1 VHDYESM
8 SYYFESAPFAG
19 TQLQTSAPSA
29 SSEHRVLASQKELI
43 FEVARQQSFVR
54 FLLSLPWFSRA
65 WVVQEAVLSA
75 EATCF
80 LGPFRFSIDEL
91 WAIIRRFRSS
101 EDRILSENYVG
112 LRQLQGYL
120 VLSEIM
126 RLRDEHRTEGESADG
141 QTSCFYH
148 SLSLFAPLCRTSTR
162 HDIIYA
168 FLGLQTDTR
177 IRILPNYNL
186 DWNEVPL
193 LVTRSII
200 EGSES
205 LDLMGVVHRRDDDES
220 RWSNLPSW
228 VPDWSRPLK
237 GEAMVFPKS
246 SMYFKSS
253 SRMRHKSKRVDSI
266 SSSSLVISG
275 KIIDEVSHKL
285 AFTEIPTEPATSRHQ
300 WPAHLYLNLSHLKDL
315 LAKIW
320 PQQHTVPSRE
330 LILKTCLADGSF
342 AFNRTPSS
350 QQREGLSASAIQGL
364 LKTYDALER
373 LSAQQN
379 IQSSKS
385 SKSSKEKATKLRDH
399 ARIAWGRQLIIG
411 RDWRLGLAHDTVDE
425 GDLICIA
432 HGSKVPLVLRRL
444 PSGYYRFMGQCYL
457 EGAMRGEEVNWDE
470 AGADEFVLV

>member
-1 VHDYESM
+1 V
-8 SYYFESAPFAG
+8 
-19 TQLQTSAPSA
+19 SA
-29 SSEHRVLASQKELI
+29 SQNELI

-54 FLLSLPWFSRA
+54 SLLSLPWFSRA
-65 WVVQEAVLSA
+65 WVVQEAVLPA

-80 LGPFRFSIDEL
+80 LGSFTFSIDEL
-91 WAIIRRFRSS
+91 WAIIRGFRSS
-101 EDRILSENYVG
+101 DDRILSENYIG

-126 RLRDEHRTEGESADG
+126 RLRDQKRAGGESANEE
-141 QTSCFYH
+141 TSCFYH
-148 SLSLFAPLCRTSTR
+148 SLSLFAPHCRTSTR

-168 FLGLQTDTR
+168 FLGLQTDR
-177 IRILPNYNL
+177 RVRILPDYNL

-200 EGSES
+200 EASEI
-205 LDLMGVVHRRDDDES
+205 LDLLGVVHRRDDDKS

-228 VPDWSRPLK
+228 VPDWSRRLK
-237 GEAMVFPKS
+237 AEAMVFPKS
-246 SMYFKSS
+246 SMYFNSS
-253 SRMRHKSKRVDSI
+253 SGRRHNPKRI
-266 SSSSLVISG
+266 GGTTSSSLVISG
-275 KIIDEVSHKL
+275 KIIGEISHKL
-285 AFTEIPTEPATSRHQ
+285 AFTKVIRESTTSRHQ
-300 WPAHLYLNLSHLKDL
+300 WPVHSYLNISHMTDL
-315 LAKIW
+315 LGELW
-320 PQQHTVPSRE
+320 PQQHTLPTRE
-330 LILKTCLADGSF
+330 LVLKTCLADGSF

-350 QQREGLSASAIQGL
+350 QRREGLSASAIQGL
-364 LKTYDALER
+364 LKTYNALDN
-373 LSAQQN
+373 LSAQQK
-379 IQSSKS
+379 IESSKS
-385 SKSSKEKATKLRDH
+385 SKSSIERATKLRDH